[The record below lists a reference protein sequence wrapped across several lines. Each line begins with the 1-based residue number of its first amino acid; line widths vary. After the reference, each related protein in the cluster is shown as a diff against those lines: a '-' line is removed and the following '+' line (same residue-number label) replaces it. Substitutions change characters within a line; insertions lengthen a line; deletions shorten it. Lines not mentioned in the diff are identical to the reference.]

1 MKGLGVKFKRF
12 SGKSAAMLSTK
23 SLLKATGLK
32 LIHPFYHTIS
42 NKPLLHIQHL
52 YPVKNSEAFKADLD
66 FLLQHF
72 APLGVKDFMEL
83 SRADSAPPKPS
94 FLLSFDDGLSEFYDV
109 IAPILL
115 QKGVPAICF
124 LNSAFIDNRDLFY
137 RYKASLL
144 VDAIMRSPAL
154 VEQIIPLTGSIG
166 DMKKHILSISYSER
180 AQLDQIAEAIGSSF
194 ANYLSEQKPYL
205 TSEQIVELKN
215 KGFYFGAH
223 SVDHPEYQYLNLEEQ
238 IRQTKESVEYVCNT
252 FSLDYKLF
260 SFPFTDYKVSKTFFD
275 RLNAK
280 NIIDFTFGS
289 AGLKEES
296 IQTHYQRIPFEV
308 DNMPGKQI
316 LHAELLYYAIKKM
329 LGKHTMLRND

>member
-1 MKGLGVKFKRF
+1 MP
-12 SGKSAAMLSTK
+12 TN
-23 SLLKATGLK
+23 SLLKATGQK
-32 LIHPFYHTIS
+32 LIHPFYHAIS
-42 NKPLLHIQHL
+42 DKPLPHIQHL

-72 APLGVKDFMEL
+72 APLDVQDFMQLAQE
-83 SRADSAPPKPS
+83 DKAPSKPS
-94 FLLSFDDGLSEFYDV
+94 FLLSFDDGLSQFYDV

-154 VEQIIPLTGSIG
+154 VEQIIPLTGSIE

-180 AQLDQIAEAIGSSF
+180 AQLDQIAEAIGFSF

-215 KGFYFGAH
+215 KDFYFGAH
-223 SVDHPEYQYLNLEEQ
+223 SLDHPEYQYLNLGEQ
-238 IRQTKESVEYVCNT
+238 IRQTKESVEQVCSN

-275 RLNAK
+275 TLNTK
-280 NIIDFTFGS
+280 SITDFTFGS
-289 AGLKEES
+289 AGLKEET
-296 IQTHYQRIPFEV
+296 INTHYQRIPFEI
-308 DNMPGKQI
+308 DEMSGKQI
-316 LHAELLYYAIKKM
+316 LHAELLYYVFKKM